1 MSRPGCVGA
10 SRSLLCAQ
18 LGPFVG
24 RAWPLSCPPQP
35 GPAAQLGVGGS
46 PDQEWPRG
54 TGTGSS
60 SANRTQ
66 RPSLPRPRGRTC
78 AQPGPRGSE
87 AGRVC
92 KVLAPGLPG
101 GQKARETPSSPLG
114 AARGVAA
121 VKPMIFILTV
131 SL

>member
-1 MSRPGCVGA
+1 MLRQV
-10 SRSLLCAQ
+10 
-18 LGPFVG
+18 
-24 RAWPLSCPPQP
+24 
-35 GPAAQLGVGGS
+35 PAG
-46 PDQEWPRG
+46 
-54 TGTGSS
+54 
-60 SANRTQ
+60 
-66 RPSLPRPRGRTC
+66 
-78 AQPGPRGSE
+78 GSE

-92 KVLAPGLPG
+92 KALAPGLPG

>member
-1 MSRPGCVGA
+1 MA
-10 SRSLLCAQ
+10 QTRS
-18 LGPFVG
+18 G
-24 RAWPLSCPPQP
+24 RWGQALAPP
-35 GPAAQLGVGGS
+35 V
-46 PDQEWPRG
+46 
-54 TGTGSS
+54 
-60 SANRTQ
+60 
-66 RPSLPRPRGRTC
+66 PRGRTGP
-78 AQPGPRGSE
+78 AYPGPEVEPVLRQVPVGGSE

-92 KVLAPGLPG
+92 KALAPGLPG